1 MVKGYPF
8 DMGTSPGMR
17 TELTSWSKSSRSS
30 CFVYKVSDIEGIVEA
45 LAIARAQHLSV
56 VPRGAG
62 HSYTDAALNTNG
74 LIVDTTL
81 MRKILAWDPIQG
93 IMKVE
98 PGVTLRELVQVASK
112 DGWWPFVSPSSPD
125 VTIGGC
131 VAMNVND
138 RNAWKFGPFGEYVIS
153 MDALLVTGELC
164 TFVQERDLELFRA
177 FVGSLGLLGI
187 ITSITL
193 QLQRSSGSVLV
204 RRRSATSLND
214 IVTMFTEEEHES
226 DYMEAWFDGFAEG
239 SQLGRGHIICATS
252 ISTSKPSRSRSP
264 ISGTM
269 THLEKS
275 LISLAATLMRPMLMP
290 SVRLATRANYWYGK
304 QSHKTY
310 GQQQGLFPYTYW
322 PSAAFAAYHA
332 MFPTGVET
340 FQAYVPREHATGIFE
355 QVLRYSQQQD
365 CIPIWCIIKQHK
377 RDPFLLSYQ
386 VDGFSLELNYQRTH
400 QGAHKL
406 EQVLQ
411 HLIAI
416 VIEAGGKFYLA
427 KDHFMTPT
435 QYRQSVGDEA
445 VETFL
450 QIKQRYDPETLLQS
464 DLYRRLF
471 QPPPL

>member
-1 MVKGYPF
+1 
-8 DMGTSPGMR
+8 MGTSLGMH
-17 TELTSWSKSSRSS
+17 TELTSWSKSSRSQ
-30 CFVYKVSDIEGIVEA
+30 CFIYEVSDIEGIVKA

-56 VPRGAG
+56 IPHGAG

-74 LIVDTTL
+74 LVIDTTP
-81 MRKILAWDPIQG
+81 MSKILAWDPIHG
-93 IMKVE
+93 IVKVE
-98 PGVTLRELVQVASK
+98 PGVTLRELVQIASK
-112 DGWWPFVSPSSPD
+112 DGWWPFVSPSSAD

-138 RNAWKFGPFGEYVIS
+138 RNAWKIGPFGEYVIS
-153 MDALLVTGELC
+153 IDVLLVTGELC
-164 TFVQERDLELFRA
+164 TIVQERDLELFRT

-204 RRRSATSLND
+204 RRRSAISLND
-214 IVTMFTEEEHES
+214 ILNMFAEEEHES
-226 DYMEAWFDGFAEG
+226 DYMEAWLDGFAEG
-239 SQLGRGHIICATS
+239 MQLGRGHITCATLM
-252 ISTSKPSRSRSP
+252 STNEPNPSRSPSSS
-264 ISGTM
+264 IN
-269 THLEKS
+269 THLEKP
-275 LISLAATLMRPMLMP
+275 LVSLAATLIQPILIP
-290 SVRLATRANYWYGK
+290 SVRLATRANYWWGK
-304 QSHKTY
+304 QSHKTH
-310 GQQQGLFPYTYW
+310 GQRRALFPYTYW
-322 PSAAFAAYHA
+322 PSAAFDAYHA

-340 FQAYVPREHATGIFE
+340 FQAYVPRENATEIFE

-365 CIPIWCIIKQHK
+365 CIPLWCIVKQHK
-377 RDPFLLSYQ
+377 RDSFLLSYQ

-400 QGAHKL
+400 RGSHKL

-411 HLIAI
+411 HMIAT

-435 QYRQSVGDEA
+435 QYRQSVGDQA

-450 QIKQRYDPETLLQS
+450 KIKQRYDPETLLQS

-471 QPPPL
+471 QPSPI